1 MNIVY
6 KSKKYVIN
14 YDWCSFSVKL
24 ENEYAQLEAPQGYRL
39 ELYDGNNIYK
49 HRAILLDTSGRKL
62 LTILWFPH
70 SSILDRRIA
79 SVQISN
85 ECLYACEERKCL
97 DLLYQMVPCTFNSF
111 SRIDVAIDFEMS
123 NKLMGITRKLHNG
136 AMYIEGKQ
144 NGADWWHE
152 GYFKGKKQKV
162 PHCLNWGATSSKIK
176 VKLYNKSREQHQ
188 DIEGGV
194 ADKQYIVDKWKVL
207 GMDVSKVWRLEFS
220 IQGTGSMEWNKKQIT
235 WDNYFNDEWL
245 WDVLCTLYTSRFV
258 VRKKMGK
265 KKGHHNDDE
274 IVQYLNLPSQ
284 MPKLTAKKNDL
295 PQESNAMVSALRR
308 MMKELEEPTTMA
320 NDVIFSRVVD
330 TIESIMKEGNLY
342 AYFNRTTGVGLD
354 EYVCS
359 LYSSVGTGVVKYDE
373 VGVLG
378 LHPSLSWD

>member
-1 MNIVY
+1 MNIIY
-6 KSKKYVIN
+6 KSAKYVIN

-24 ENEYAQLEAPQGYRL
+24 ENEYAQLKAPKGYRL

-49 HRAILLDTSGRKL
+49 NRAILLDTLGKKMF
-62 LTILWFPH
+62 TILWFPH

-85 ECLYACEERKCL
+85 ECLYACEERLCL
-97 DLLYQMVPCTFNSF
+97 DLLYKVVPCVFNSF
-111 SRIDVAIDFEMS
+111 SRIDIAIDFEMS

-136 AMYIEGKQ
+136 AMYVEGKQ

-176 VKLYNKSREQHQ
+176 VKLYNKSREQKQ
-188 DIEGGV
+188 DIEGGE
-194 ADKQYIVDKWKVL
+194 AEKQYIVDRWKVL

-220 IQGTGSMEWNKKQIT
+220 IQGTGSMEWNKKPIT

-245 WDVLCTLYTSRFV
+245 WDMLCTLYTSRFV

-274 IVQYLNLPSQ
+274 IIKYLNLPQ
-284 MPKLTAKKNDL
+284 QLPKLTAKRNET
-295 PQESNAMVSALRR
+295 PQEHNAMISALRR
-308 MMKELEEPTTMA
+308 MMRELEETTTMA

-330 TIESIMKEGNLY
+330 TIDTILHEGNLH
-342 AYFNRTTGVGLD
+342 AYFNRITGVGLD
-354 EYVCS
+354 EYVS
-359 LYSSVGTGVVKYDE
+359 NIYNSVGSGVIKYDQIGA
-373 VGVLG
+373 VG

>member
-1 MNIVY
+1 MNIIY
-6 KSKKYVIN
+6 KSKKYAIN

-24 ENEYAQLEAPQGYRL
+24 ENEYVQLKAPEGYRL

-49 HRAILLDTSGRKL
+49 RRAILLDTTGRKL
-62 LTILWFPH
+62 LTILWVPH

-111 SRIDVAIDFEMS
+111 SRIDIAIDFEMS
-123 NKLMGITRKLHNG
+123 NRLMSITRKLHNG
-136 AMYIEGKQ
+136 SMYIEGKQ

-176 VKLYNKSREQHQ
+176 VKLYNKSREQKQ
-188 DIEGGV
+188 DIEEGQ
-194 ADKQYIVDKWKVL
+194 ADKQYIVDKWEVL
-207 GMDVSKVWRLEFS
+207 GMDVAKVWRLEFS
-220 IQGTGSMEWNKKQIT
+220 IQGTGSMEWNKKPIT
-235 WDNYFNDEWL
+235 WENYFNDEWL

-274 IVQYLNLPSQ
+274 IVQYLNLPPQ
-284 MPKLTAKKNDL
+284 MPKLTAKRNDL
-295 PQESNAMVSALRR
+295 PQESNAMISALRR

-330 TIESIMKEGNLY
+330 TIEGIMKEGNLY
-342 AYFNRTTGVGLD
+342 AYFNRVTGVGLD
-354 EYVCS
+354 EYVCR
-359 LYSSVGTGVVKYDE
+359 LYSSVGPGVVKYDE
-373 VGVLG
+373 MDILG

>member
-1 MNIVY
+1 MNLIY

-14 YDWCSFSVKL
+14 YDWCSFSVKF
-24 ENEYAQLEAPQGYRL
+24 ENEYAQLKAPQGYRL

-62 LTILWFPH
+62 FTILWFPH
-70 SSILDRRIA
+70 SSILDKRIA

-85 ECLYACEERKCL
+85 EYLYACEEQMCL
-97 DLLYQMVPCTFNSF
+97 NLLYQVVPCTFNSF
-111 SRIDVAIDFEMS
+111 SRIDIAIDFEMS

-136 AMYIEGKQ
+136 AMYIEGKR

-194 ADKQYIVDKWKVL
+194 AEKQYIVDKWKVL
-207 GMDVSKVWRLEFS
+207 GMNVTKVWRLEFS
-220 IQGTGSMEWNKKQIT
+220 IQSTGSMEWNKKPIT
-235 WDNYFNDEWL
+235 WDNYFSSEWM

-284 MPKLTAKKNDL
+284 MPKLTAKQNDL
-295 PQESNAMVSALRR
+295 PQESNAMISALRR

-320 NDVIFSRVVD
+320 NDAIFSRVVD
-330 TIESIMKEGNLY
+330 TIESIIKEGNLY
-342 AYFNRTTGVGLD
+342 AYFNRITGTGLD
-354 EYVCS
+354 EYVCR
-359 LYSSVGTGVVKYDE
+359 LYSSVGMGVVKYDE
-373 VGVLG
+373 MDILG
-378 LHPSLSWD
+378 LHPSLCWD